1 MSADEYPIVDGPCT
15 ELGPEGSAVR
25 WRTRHGWRA
34 WGALGVALVG
44 VAVLDRSPSDI
55 ANQATLLALLLVGFA
70 VGRWLR
76 PGVPYAA
83 LLTGS
88 SIALS
93 RALGLLLG
101 WETADPSAPK
111 TWAQVASLLV
121 LNAPVLLVAG
131 LGLLIRRRSGAA
143 ER

>member
-1 MSADEYPIVDGPCT
+1 MGADEHPGVNGPRT
-15 ELGPEGSAVR
+15 GLSPEGGAAR
-25 WRTRHGWRA
+25 WHTRHGWRA

-76 PGVPYAA
+76 QGLPYAA
-83 LLTGS
+83 LLVGS

-101 WETADPSAPK
+101 WETTDPSAPK

-131 LGLLIRRRSGAA
+131 LGQLIRRRSGAA
-143 ER
+143 ES

>member
-1 MSADEYPIVDGPCT
+1 MSADEHPVVNGPRT
-15 ELGPEGSAVR
+15 DLGPEGSAAR
-25 WRTRHGWRA
+25 WHPRHGWRA
-34 WGALGVALVG
+34 WGALGVALLG

-76 PGVPYAA
+76 PGALYAA

-121 LNAPVLLVAG
+121 LNVPVLLVAG
-131 LGLLIRRRSGAA
+131 LGLLIRRRSRVA
-143 ER
+143 ES